1 MGKIFN
7 KGLSDYDKEEELFKR
22 LKNIENAQKKLIKN
36 DDKDKKQQTNNIDT
50 KPSNIFNYL
59 KSLRQE
65 TEDLMYEIEEEN
77 DDIDIYKLDFI
88 GSDREKFNFN
98 TFRMPLN
105 FLSAIYNGEIS
116 LKEAEFKQRDF
127 FLKIKDLEFG
137 YKSKTEKKKK
147 KKVKYL
153 FMQMNCWNV
162 EMKLLR
168 HLKMVFFCL
177 NI

>member
-7 KGLSDYDKEEELFKR
+7 KGLSDYDEEEELFKR

-116 LKEAEFKQRDF
+116 LKEAEFTQRG
-127 FLKIKDLEFG
+127 L
-137 YKSKTEKKKK
+137 EKK
-147 KKVKYL
+147 
-153 FMQMNCWNV
+153 
-162 EMKLLR
+162 
-168 HLKMVFFCL
+168 
-177 NI
+177 

>member
-50 KPSNIFNYL
+50 KPSNISNYL
-59 KSLRQE
+59 KSLSPE
-65 TEDLMYEIEEEN
+65 AKDLMDKIEDDDHDD
-77 DDIDIYKLDFI
+77 DDIDINKIPFV
-88 GSDREKFNFN
+88 GSDRETFNFN

-116 LKEAEFKQRDF
+116 LKEAEFTQRG
-127 FLKIKDLEFG
+127 L
-137 YKSKTEKKKK
+137 EKK
-147 KKVKYL
+147 
-153 FMQMNCWNV
+153 
-162 EMKLLR
+162 
-168 HLKMVFFCL
+168 
-177 NI
+177 